1 MKTKTKASLKH
12 DAHSGRRSSV
22 GRVSVGRFPTAA
34 SSVDS
39 AVRVRPDP
47 RHRQAMTA
55 ATATPQVMRDRLLQ
69 AIDGQSNI
77 SNMVVVMEVISFLEK
92 YPITKEALEETRLGK
107 LINDVRKKTKNE
119 DLAKRAKKLL
129 RNWQKLIEPG
139 KAEVLS
145 KGHTG
150 ASWSSNSG
158 AHPCISASTATLPSG
173 KIGPELKNRNDFN
186 NCSPPRMEKPSNNK
200 RKGDEKEGQLLP
212 AKISKTTLN
221 DKIKNTKQLLTNGIG
236 GSSEIFADSR
246 AHQPLE
252 REISEPL
259 DSDRLNKI
267 PVNAV
272 KPHPS
277 TPGYNK
283 PPSTSSL
290 LKASVL
296 QRQARQEQAA
306 SGGHYRPR
314 SPRGS
319 LHSPQTPRQDAG
331 VKQTASLVQ
340 SLSRPTVRPGS
351 MDTSGL
357 GSSPQAL
364 NVCVQDLHTDG
375 SWSSDVDFESRSS
388 NTSLH
393 NSYVSSYS
401 DGFDIEDGGA
411 VSNTRERKM
420 QKYKSKNYVVKSDA
434 QAVEDGTKPVRLK
447 DRRLTFDPVTG
458 QIKPAFHKE
467 SCLEEEEV
475 RLGRKP
481 ESHWSEQLKQS
492 PPVPPSPFQQT
503 DWKELSRSEIIQS
516 YLSQQSNVL
525 MSSGAHTP
533 GAHFFMTEFLK
544 KDEHQSKD
552 AKKTHTLAPEFPAR
566 DLPGISRE
574 VISEDLDRL
583 HTQHWS
589 GVNGCY
595 DTKGNWFDWTECISL
610 DPHGDESRLN
620 ILPYVCLD

>member
-1 MKTKTKASLKH
+1 
-12 DAHSGRRSSV
+12 
-22 GRVSVGRFPTAA
+22 
-34 SSVDS
+34 
-39 AVRVRPDP
+39 
-47 RHRQAMTA
+47 MTA

-77 SNMVVVMEVISFLEK
+77 CNMVAVMEVISYLEK

-119 DLAKRAKKLL
+119 DLARRAKKLL

-139 KAEVLS
+139 KGEVSS

-150 ASWSSNSG
+150 ASWSSNGG
-158 AHPCISASTATLPSG
+158 AHPCISTPTATTPSG
-173 KIGPELKNRNDFN
+173 KTGPELKNRNDFN
-186 NCSPPRMEKPSNNK
+186 NYSSPRVEKLSNRK
-200 RKGDEKEGQLLP
+200 RKGDQKEGQLLP

-221 DKIKNTKQLLTNGIG
+221 DKIQNSKQLPTNGIG
-236 GSSEIFADSR
+236 GSSEIFTDAC
-246 AHQPLE
+246 AHQPLDKD
-252 REISEPL
+252 ISEPL

-277 TPGYNK
+277 APGYSK

-296 QRQARQEQAA
+296 QQQARQEQAA
-306 SGGHYRPR
+306 SGGQYRPR

-319 LHSPQTPRQDAG
+319 LHSPQTPKQEAG
-331 VKQTASLVQ
+331 VKQTASQAQ
-340 SLSRPTVRPGS
+340 SPSSLTVRPGS
-351 MDTSGL
+351 VDTSGL
-357 GSSPQAL
+357 GSSAQPFS
-364 NVCVQDLHTDG
+364 VSVQGLHTDG
-375 SWSSDVDFESRSS
+375 SWSADLDSKSRLP

-393 NSYVSSYS
+393 NSSVIGCSNGVSS
-401 DGFDIEDGGA
+401 EDGGA
-411 VSNTRERKM
+411 VSNTGKRRG
-420 QKYKSKNYVVKSDA
+420 QKYKTKDYVVKLDG

-458 QIKPAFHKE
+458 QIKSSFHKE
-467 SCLEEEEV
+467 SSLEGEV
-475 RLGRKP
+475 RLDLKP
-481 ESHWSEQLKQS
+481 ESQWSEQPKQN
-492 PPVPPSPFQQT
+492 PPVAPSPFQQT

-525 MSSGAHTP
+525 TSSGAHTP

-544 KDEHQSKD
+544 KEEPQSKD
-552 AKKTHTLAPEFPAR
+552 AKKTHTLAPELPAR
-566 DLPGISRE
+566 VLPGISRD

-583 HTQHWS
+583 HRQHWS

>member
-1 MKTKTKASLKH
+1 
-12 DAHSGRRSSV
+12 
-22 GRVSVGRFPTAA
+22 
-34 SSVDS
+34 
-39 AVRVRPDP
+39 
-47 RHRQAMTA
+47 MTA

-77 SNMVVVMEVISFLEK
+77 CNMVVVMEVISFLEK

-107 LINDVRKKTKNE
+107 LINDIRKKTKNE

-139 KAEVLS
+139 KGEVLS

-150 ASWSSNSG
+150 ASWSSIGG
-158 AHPCISASTATLPSG
+158 AHPCISAPAATTPSG
-173 KIGPELKNRNDFN
+173 KTGPELKNRNDFN
-186 NCSPPRMEKPSNNK
+186 NCFSPKVEKPSNRK
-200 RKGDEKEGQLLP
+200 RKGDQKEGQLLT

-221 DKIKNTKQLLTNGIG
+221 EKIQNSKQLPTNGIG
-236 GSSEIFADSR
+236 GSSEIFADNH
-246 AHQPLE
+246 AHQPLDN
-252 REISEPL
+252 EIPEPL
-259 DSDRLNKI
+259 DNDRLNKI

-277 TPGYNK
+277 APGYSK
-283 PPSTSSL
+283 PLSTSSL

-296 QRQARQEQAA
+296 QQQARQEQAVC
-306 SGGHYRPR
+306 GGQNRPR
-314 SPRGS
+314 SPRCS
-319 LHSPQTPRQDAG
+319 LHSPQTPKQEAG
-331 VKQTASLVQ
+331 VKQTTSQAQ
-340 SLSRPTVRPGS
+340 GLSSPSVRPGPV
-351 MDTSGL
+351 DTSGL
-357 GSSPQAL
+357 GPSTQPF
-364 NVCVQDLHTDG
+364 NGCVQGLHTDT
-375 SWSSDVDFESRSS
+375 SDLDSHSRPQSTSLYNSYASSHSDVV
-388 NTSLH
+388 SL
-393 NSYVSSYS
+393 
-401 DGFDIEDGGA
+401 EDGA
-411 VSNTRERKM
+411 VSNTEKRKR
-420 QKYKSKNYVVKSDA
+420 QKYRPKDHVINLDG
-434 QAVEDGTKPVRLK
+434 QTVEDGTKSVRLK

-458 QIKPAFHKE
+458 QIKSSFQKE
-467 SCLEEEEV
+467 PCQETEV
-475 RLGRKP
+475 RLSHRP
-481 ESHWSEQLKQS
+481 ESQRSEQPKQN

-525 MSSGAHTP
+525 TSSGAHTP

-544 KDEHQSKD
+544 KEEHRGTD
-552 AKKTHTLAPEFPAR
+552 VKTTHVLAPEPPSS

-574 VISEDLDRL
+574 VIDEDLNRL

-595 DTKGNWFDWTECISL
+595 DTKGTWYDWTDCISL